1 MTQATKTMQTKESP
15 TREVVEAQ
23 ESRPRRWTYTP
34 PADVFET
41 DGTIEVV
48 ADMPGVDESS
58 VEITLERNVLT
69 LDGHTKVTAPK
80 EMTPT
85 YTEYEAGD
93 YHRAFTL
100 SDEID
105 RDHIK
110 ATVKNGVLR
119 LSLPKAGP
127 AKARH
132 IEVHGE

>member
-1 MTQATKTMQTKESP
+1 MTQTTKTMQTKKNTP
-15 TREVVEAQ
+15 PEVAE
-23 ESRPRRWTYTP
+23 ERRRRIYTP

-41 DGTIEVV
+41 DGTIEVA
-48 ADMPGVDESS
+48 ADMPGVDEAS

-69 LDGHTKVTAPK
+69 LDGHTSVSVPK
-80 EMTPT
+80 EMACT
-85 YTEYEAGD
+85 YSEYEAGD

-127 AKARH
+127 AKARR

>member
-1 MTQATKTMQTKESP
+1 MAEETKTLQ
-15 TREVVEAQ
+15 RQ
-23 ESRPRRWTYTP
+23 ESATPAVAEERRRRVYTP

-41 DGTIEVV
+41 GETIEVI

-69 LDGHTKVTAPK
+69 LDGRSTVGAPK
-80 EMTPT
+80 DATLS
-85 YTEYEAGD
+85 YAEYEPGD

-105 RDHIK
+105 REGIK
-110 ATVKNGVLR
+110 ATVKNGVLH

-127 AKARH
+127 ARAKR
-132 IEVHGE
+132 IEVRGE

>member
-15 TREVVEAQ
+15 TRKVAEERA
-23 ESRPRRWTYTP
+23 PRRTYTP

-41 DGTIEVV
+41 AETIEVV
-48 ADMPGVDESS
+48 TDMPGVDDASL
-58 VEITLERNVLT
+58 EITLERNVLT
-69 LDGHTKVTAPK
+69 LDGRTAVNDPQAVTL
-80 EMTPT
+80 T
-85 YTEYEAGD
+85 YSEYEAGN

-100 SDEID
+100 SDEIA

-110 ATVKNGVLR
+110 ATMKNGVLR

-127 AKARH
+127 AKARR

>member
-1 MTQATKTMQTKESP
+1 MTQATKTMQTQKSSP
-15 TREVVEAQ
+15 PEVAEK
-23 ESRPRRWTYTP
+23 RRRIYTP

-48 ADMPGVDESS
+48 ADMPGVDEAS

-69 LDGHTKVTAPK
+69 LDGHTSVTAP
-80 EMTPT
+80 EGMAHT
-85 YTEYEAGD
+85 YSEYEPGD

-127 AKARH
+127 AKARR